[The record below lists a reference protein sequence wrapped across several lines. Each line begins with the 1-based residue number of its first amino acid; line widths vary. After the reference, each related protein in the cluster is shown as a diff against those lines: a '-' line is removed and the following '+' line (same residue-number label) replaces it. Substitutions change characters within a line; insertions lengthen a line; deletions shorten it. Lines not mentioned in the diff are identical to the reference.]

1 MSALDQA
8 FIKAY
13 VRNDAAPMATVFE
26 SARPVQL
33 AEALSEQASV
43 GLPGKT
49 PSESV
54 PRRLVD
60 GPVEPAGKGTAR
72 PLRETAMESLAKT
85 STGPSKK
92 RSAECQR
99 KPPAESSRRKTRGR
113 SGGAAKRG
121 AGHRETAPR
130 GAASPAVAKADAAK
144 QDAAEADRP
153 PGSARPGAPVTQA
166 RSTPS
171 ASVSAETLFSSA
183 APAETTP
190 AKGELIVAK
199 AAERSGP
206 QAPGLS
212 DLQPDSPLGLHQQP
226 RPSLGLHVEGDGP
239 VDDEPPQAG
248 IFRPMLE
255 VDRFMWPT
263 VVGRLDAGAG
273 SPLEPLA
280 DALIRGARQD
290 WKVVAMA
297 GCRRGDGCTTL
308 VLAAARRLAREGLRV
323 ALVDADF
330 EHPRLA
336 KRLGLAP
343 ACGWE
348 EVLCGRLPLAEA
360 AIESLH
366 DRLVLLPVCES
377 PSGPEQA
384 SGEPW
389 DAAAAIGVLRERY
402 DLVLLDLGRLYK
414 RSKTGIGL
422 FDSAG
427 RWIDAAVLVHNVRS
441 TSQIEFTQAK
451 QRLSAAGIPEILV
464 VENFV

>member
-1 MSALDQA
+1 
-8 FIKAY
+8 
-13 VRNDAAPMATVFE
+13 MA
-26 SARPVQL
+26 
-33 AEALSEQASV
+33 
-43 GLPGKT
+43 K
-49 PSESV
+49 
-54 PRRLVD
+54 
-60 GPVEPAGKGTAR
+60 PAQ
-72 PLRETAMESLAKT
+72 
-85 STGPSKK
+85 
-92 RSAECQR
+92 RSAAQ
-99 KPPAESSRRKTRGR
+99 P
-113 SGGAAKRG
+113 
-121 AGHRETAPR
+121 
-130 GAASPAVAKADAAK
+130 
-144 QDAAEADRP
+144 
-153 PGSARPGAPVTQA
+153 
-166 RSTPS
+166 
-171 ASVSAETLFSSA
+171 
-183 APAETTP
+183 
-190 AKGELIVAK
+190 
-199 AAERSGP
+199 
-206 QAPGLS
+206 PGLS
-212 DLQPDSPLGLHQQP
+212 DLQPDSPLGLHQ
-226 RPSLGLHVEGDGP
+226 RSGPSLGLHVEGDDS
-239 VDDEPPQAG
+239 VEDEPPEAG

-255 VDRFMWPT
+255 VDRFLWPT

-323 ALVDADF
+323 VLVDADF

-343 ACGWE
+343 ECGWE

-360 AIESLH
+360 AVESLH

-377 PSGPEQA
+377 PAGPEQA
-384 SGEPW
+384 SGESW

-414 RSKTGIGL
+414 RSKSGIGL